1 MFKGVSVILAHLK
14 EINSVMN
21 KYLLFCFALI
31 LCANIGFSQ
40 KNNAKKVNFKEVI
53 WHVKAFK
60 PEAKYLKIKAID
72 KKGKVYNVKAIQNSE
87 QTSLLDVKAFVKG
100 KRLPI
105 KMLVGDEKYYPV
117 KAIDEEGNILDI
129 KAITE
134 DGKFLPVKGVS
145 KSGNIVHIR
154 AIYQDMIFYNVI
166 AISPDGTTNA
176 VKGIKMNPD
185 KVETTVNGIEVF
197 AHIKSI
203 PQVTY

>member
-1 MFKGVSVILAHLK
+1 MFTGVSVILAHLR
-14 EINSVMN
+14 EINSVMTKN
-21 KYLLFCFALI
+21 LLFCFGLI
-31 LCANIGFSQ
+31 LCTNIGFSQ
-40 KNNAKKVNFKEVI
+40 KNNAKEVNFKEVI
-53 WHVKAFK
+53 WRVKAFK

-72 KKGKVYNVKAIQNSE
+72 KKGKVYNVNAIQNSE
-87 QTSLLDVKAFVKG
+87 QTSLMDVKAFVKG
-100 KRLPI
+100 KRLSV
-105 KMLVGDEKYYPV
+105 KMLVADEKYYPV

-154 AIYQDMIFYNVI
+154 AIYQDMIFYNVV
-166 AISPDGTTNA
+166 AISPDGNTNA

-185 KVETTVNGIEVF
+185 NVETTVNGIEVF

-203 PQVTY
+203 PQVIY

>member
-1 MFKGVSVILAHLK
+1 MK
-14 EINSVMN
+14 
-21 KYLLFCFALI
+21 KYVLFCFALM
-31 LCANIGFSQ
+31 LCANVGFSQ
-40 KNNAKKVNFKEVI
+40 KNNAKKVKFKEVL

-72 KKGKVYNVKAIQNSE
+72 KKGNVYNVKAIQNSE

-105 KMLVGDEKYYPV
+105 KMLVGEEKYYSV

-154 AIYQDMIFYNVI
+154 AIYQDMIFYNVV

-185 KVETTVNGIEVF
+185 NVETTVNGIEVF

-203 PQVTY
+203 PQVIY